1 MNLFNYLFFF
11 YSFFFFFWVLQLW
24 TNILVLIL
32 INFVTILTNPPPLPP
47 LSLSPKIC
55 SSQATLKPVK
65 QSRWFSVLKMFSLVV
80 QNLYAKLYSRPNMWQ
95 IELLN
100 LKGAWVTSTLQ
111 KALIQ
116 MTRILPLFTIF
127 RYVLI
132 KDGVVQFNA
141 GVIYSFN
148 FYSLSL
154 SLT

>member
-1 MNLFNYLFFF
+1 MNLFNYL
-11 YSFFFFFWVLQLW
+11 FFFWVLQLW

-32 INFVTILTNPPPLPP
+32 INFVTILTNPPTPP
-47 LSLSPKIC
+47 LQNIC
-55 SSQATLKPVK
+55 SSQETLKPVK
-65 QSRWFSVLKMFSLVV
+65 QSQWFSVLKMFSLVV

-154 SLT
+154 SQT

>member
-1 MNLFNYLFFF
+1 MNLFNYLFFL
-11 YSFFFFFWVLQLW
+11 FFFFFWVLQLW
-24 TNILVLIL
+24 TNIIVLIL
-32 INFVTILTNPPPLPP
+32 INFVTILTNPPPS

-141 GVIYSFN
+141 AVIYSFN